1 MKRGQRMP
9 FADAIELVDDDL
21 PDGAYFALA
30 HEIAGLDY
38 GDGFDEI
45 EPPRAKGYVKCL
57 TCGRKFGDEAAA
69 RQHTNMKHSGKQN
82 WTVRP

>member
-1 MKRGQRMP
+1 MP
-9 FADAIELVDDDL
+9 FADALELVDDDL

-45 EPPRAKGYVKCL
+45 EPPRKKGAIKCL
-57 TCGRKFGDEAAA
+57 TCGRKFGDEHSA
-69 RQHTNMKHSGKQN
+69 RQHTNMKHGGEQN
-82 WTVRP
+82 WTVRR